1 MTGSGVQ
8 QSIATAT
15 ANGKNQSYDKK
26 QSYGKNQSYGKK
38 QSYAKKA
45 LKQIVAG
52 GCAGQ
57 V

>member
-26 QSYGKNQSYGKK
+26 QSYGKK